1 MFVEQKL
8 KNLIFSITGSFRGNN
23 ALIFLFICNNWLY
36 FFPEV
41 VRENEEI
48 VAQHLQR
55 LENYIEL
62 MQQRDDVHP
71 VDDVPPVANVHP
83 VDDVPPVA
91 NVHPVDDVP
100 PVANVHPVDDVPPV
114 ANVHPVLA
122 DQGNPVDGDM
132 MFMDVDLL
140 LPAAVENDYDEDVN
154 HEALEHPDIQEDD
167 DDDDEH
173 EEHGGESKLIRDLRF
188 LKKENKRIQIK
199 KQLNFLS
206 N

>member
-1 MFVEQKL
+1 M
-8 KNLIFSITGSFRGNN
+8 
-23 ALIFLFICNNWLY
+23 IFLFICNNWLY

-62 MQQRDDVHP
+62 MQQRDD
-71 VDDVPPVANVHP
+71 
-83 VDDVPPVA
+83 
-91 NVHPVDDVP
+91 
-100 PVANVHPVDDVPPV
+100 VHPVDDVPPV

-167 DDDDEH
+167 DDDDDDKH

-188 LKKENKRIQIK
+188 WKKENKRIQIK